1 MLTREQYPHS
11 RRMYHCF
18 EFAIF
23 INDKQDLLIQRIRI
37 ESEQICTIED
47 KKKRKKDHN
56 RAESMTWYLHSAL
69 SDILAEWNS
78 FDH

>member
-1 MLTREQYPHS
+1 MLTSEQYPHS
-11 RRMYHCF
+11 KRLCHFF

-23 INDKQDLLIQRIRI
+23 INDKQDLLIQRVRV
-37 ESEQICTIED
+37 ESEQSCAIED
-47 KKKRKKDHN
+47 KIKRKKDQY
-56 RAESMTWYLHSAL
+56 RADSMTWYLHSAL